1 MPSSAKIESLQENA
15 AWYRAHAD
23 IFASLAAA
31 PAVVQY
37 QQDLGRQREIIFRQ
51 LQPEIEAGLE
61 RLTTRSAV
69 ESYGNDFVLTLDNS
83 HSATWQQIESRRA
96 ARVVEVEWEQH
107 VARVGKGPFSPEH
120 PGAVYLNAL
129 YRNDVAMIREEDT
142 RYSTPFRTL
151 MNPLNESGVYEI
163 FALFSGGSFSAD
175 DIMGYMD
182 SELASLSMAD
192 TLAGF
197 FIVSFEHAYPGCMA
211 GAVPME
217 RTVYWDTVTTD
228 GWGNELWRRTDS
240 QTYHYNINRRHVA
253 VFKQV
258 GVGRSPE
265 EAEMLTGLLGGLLP
279 SNLRSAQAS
288 LSASLRGLRLAMQNM
303 ACNHPDMQQLEK
315 NLLAAVNR

>member
-1 MPSSAKIESLQENA
+1 
-15 AWYRAHAD
+15 
-23 IFASLAAA
+23 
-31 PAVVQY
+31 
-37 QQDLGRQREIIFRQ
+37 
-51 LQPEIEAGLE
+51 
-61 RLTTRSAV
+61 
-69 ESYGNDFVLTLDNS
+69 
-83 HSATWQQIESRRA
+83 
-96 ARVVEVEWEQH
+96 

-129 YRNDVAMIREEDT
+129 YRNDLAMIREEDK

-151 MNPLNESGVYEI
+151 MNPVNESGVYEI

-175 DIMGYMD
+175 DIKGYMD
-182 SELASLSMAD
+182 SELANLSIAD

-197 FIVSFEHAYPGCMA
+197 FIVSYEHAYPGCMA

-228 GWGNELWRRTDS
+228 GWGNELWRTTES
-240 QTYHYNINRRHVA
+240 QTYHYNINRRHVG

-265 EAEMLTGLLGGLLP
+265 ETEMLTGLLGGFLP

-288 LSASLRGLRLAMQNM
+288 LSASLRGLRLAMQSM
-303 ACNHPDMQQLEK
+303 ACNHADMQQLEK
-315 NLLAAVNR
+315 NLLAVVNR